1 MCRGGGW
8 NEERER
14 ERGMKRDG
22 AACTWVSGVKRAAH
36 RRGTTPRLVRGR
48 RDRCPWD
55 ARAFLVREAHETNG
69 RRASP
74 DHAFPREKKLRC
86 VYPWL
91 AFRLSRPST
100 SPSSL
105 SSSSS
110 PRSPIHEGRR
120 EGGWKGELHVGGN
133 KSIFALYAAS
143 NADKFLPRGEKE
155 RKPRSPFVSSSH
167 EIARGSRGASTLDL
181 FPLKFGSLKGV
192 EKESALAREAS
203 RALSRGSGSG
213 FHGIN
218 DFQGE
223 VSVEIKL

>member
-100 SPSSL
+100 SPSPL

-110 PRSPIHEGRR
+110 PRSPIHQGERGR
-120 EGGWKGELHVGGN
+120 EGGRESYTSGVV
-133 KSIFALYAAS
+133 SQ
-143 NADKFLPRGEKE
+143 FLPYMPPPMRINFFLAEK
-155 RKPRSPFVSSSH
+155 RSGNRAP
-167 EIARGSRGASTLDL
+167 LL
-181 FPLKFGSLKGV
+181 FLLRTKLR
-192 EKESALAREAS
+192 EAREARQRS
-203 RALSRGSGSG
+203 TS
-213 FHGIN
+213 FP
-218 DFQGE
+218 
-223 VSVEIKL
+223 

>member
-1 MCRGGGW
+1 MPVGCEGVPGAGGA
-8 NEERER
+8 
-14 ERGMKRDG
+14 RDKW
-22 AACTWVSGVKRAAH
+22 TSRVSR
-36 RRGTTPRLVRGR
+36 PRLPAGEETPLRV
-48 RDRCPWD
+48 PL
-55 ARAFLVREAHETNG
+55 ARLSPF
-69 RRASP
+69 ASI
-74 DHAFPREKKLRC
+74 H
-86 VYPWL
+86 L
-91 AFRLSRPST
+91 AFVSLVLVV
-100 SPSSL
+100 SSFTYP
-105 SSSSS
+105 
-110 PRSPIHEGRR
+110 PRRKR
-120 EGGWKGELHVGGN
+120 EGGWKGELHVGGS

-218 DFQGE
+218 DFQGG

>member
-1 MCRGGGW
+1 MIDA
-8 NEERER
+8 
-14 ERGMKRDG
+14 RGMRG
-22 AACTWVSGVKRAAH
+22 RSWCG
-36 RRGTTPRLVRGR
+36 RRTRQMDVARLPTTPSRGR
-48 RDRCPWD
+48 RNSVAC
-55 ARAFLVREAHETNG
+55 T
-69 RRASP
+69 
-74 DHAFPREKKLRC
+74 
-86 VYPWL
+86 L

-100 SPSSL
+100 SPSPL